1 MQEAHPAISTPHHA
15 AAETWATSAPKINA
29 LGCQG
34 DHSDLRTLST
44 LSLIPMN
51 SASAFSFLFIYF
63 KCCHFLKILF
73 YFFTALTGKGTRD
86 LSLCRALPAAEPQ
99 GAGPAPSPWLFL
111 FHRAERLCLPCPCA
125 QLSPLRARAVPTL
138 LPAALLG
145 DPLVLP
151 RSPGGGGSSVD
162 RERASWQGSRE
173 RSGTQR
179 EPRCPSPQRRGL
191 GSSLGLCLP
200 LCKEGIIP
208 GPSQGGSRGNGV
220 R

>member
-151 RSPGGGGSSVD
+151 RSPGGVAAAWTEKEPAGRARGNAVGPSGSLGAPPPSGVALGPLWASVCPCAKRGSS
-162 RERASWQGSRE
+162 QG
-173 RSGTQR
+173 
-179 EPRCPSPQRRGL
+179 
-191 GSSLGLCLP
+191 LP
-200 LCKEGIIP
+200 K
-208 GPSQGGSRGNGV
+208 GV
-220 R
+220 PVGME